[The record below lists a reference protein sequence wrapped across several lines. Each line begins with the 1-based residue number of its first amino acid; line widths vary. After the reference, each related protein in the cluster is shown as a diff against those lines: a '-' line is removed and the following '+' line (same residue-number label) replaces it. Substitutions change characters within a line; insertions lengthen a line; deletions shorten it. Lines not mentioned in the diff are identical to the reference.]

1 MCLQPVMIPVG
12 KIALDRIFKATG
24 TVIDDHASLI
34 PTDVHSNTR
43 SIMLLTDKYIQYS
56 LINRTVYSNSLTM
69 SVQGNV

>member
-1 MCLQPVMIPVG
+1 MMRSIALGSTDALCSYHCPTKMCLQPVMIPVG

-43 SIMLLTDKYIQYS
+43 STMILTDK
-56 LINRTVYSNSLTM
+56 
-69 SVQGNV
+69 